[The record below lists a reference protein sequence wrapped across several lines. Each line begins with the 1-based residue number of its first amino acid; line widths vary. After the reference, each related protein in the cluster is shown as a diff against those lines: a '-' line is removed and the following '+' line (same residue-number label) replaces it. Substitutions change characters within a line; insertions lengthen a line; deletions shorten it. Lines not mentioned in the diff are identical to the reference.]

1 MKRPVGIT
9 IIGIL
14 FVISGL
20 WTGFEIVRDLFND
33 RLNLNFGVLMAPVGF
48 GLMRGQ
54 SSSRGWARFWIGSF
68 SLVLGGLL
76 VFYPFYGDS
85 YKISCF
91 GHPVTGTLR
100 HFFAVGFP
108 TAFLLLARWMWKC
121 LASPKN
127 APFFDD
133 FRTKEAERAVALNR
147 P

>member
-1 MKRPVGIT
+1 MKRPVCIT

-48 GLMRGQ
+48 GLMKGR
-54 SSSRGWARFWIGSF
+54 SSSRGWARFWIILF
-68 SLVLGGLL
+68 SLVFGGLL
-76 VFYPFYGDS
+76 IFYPFYGDS

-91 GHPVTGTLR
+91 GQPVTGTLR
-100 HFFAVGFP
+100 HFYAVGFP
-108 TAFLLLARWMWKC
+108 TALLLMARWMRMC
-121 LASPKN
+121 LASPKY

-133 FRTKEAERAVALNR
+133 FRIQEAEQVVDVNR